1 MDMKKKKSAAKPAKV
16 VKAAINE
23 ILVNDKVQ
31 VMEVTFKPG
40 AESDS
45 LALPLRVTRALKGG
59 SLTRIFPDG
68 KKEKVKFKTGEVRFG
83 EAVPEHVMKNPG
95 KGTIQLYSVFLK

>member
-1 MDMKKKKSAAKPAKV
+1 MKKKKSAAKPAKV

-59 SLTRIFPDG
+59 TLTRIFPGG
-68 KKEKVKFKTGEVRFG
+68 KKEKVKFKTGEVRYG

-95 KGTIQLYSVFLK
+95 RGTIQLYSVFLK